1 MQSPICSIMFIYVL
15 MPFPC
20 GAAGAACCRLVLS
33 WEDLQLDV
41 PGAPGL
47 LVSLLSSRVGLF
59 AARWGFTNAL
69 CGTFLWL
76 SNCMCYSNCA
86 YIYRIIY
93 IYALFISIN
102 IYIYIPN
109 IYIFKIYMH
118 TQCWLLDSSVM
129 PRTRASRASP
139 RRPAVPSLLRS
150 ANEPGPAD
158 HPDTPGRTQSNVA
171 RTAGGTQESSGLGQ
185 GPGFFLGEKVLE
197 VKPLRYLIFNQCI
210 EHI

>member
-93 IYALFISIN
+93 IYALFISID
-102 IYIYIPN
+102 IYIYIHSKYIY

-129 PRTRASRASP
+129 PRTRASSRVSPKTCCPESPAICQRTWPSGPSRHTWKNSEQRGTHGWWHPRIFRA
-139 RRPAVPSLLRS
+139 
-150 ANEPGPAD
+150 G
-158 HPDTPGRTQSNVA
+158 
-171 RTAGGTQESSGLGQ
+171 SGSGI
-185 GPGFFLGEKVLE
+185 FLGGKG
-197 VKPLRYLIFNQCI
+197 PWG
-210 EHI
+210 